1 MMSDSHGIFSD
12 IRILDGVLTI
22 VETETFDRKDD
33 DIESIETHV
42 TIPDPNGEDVEIIV
56 QETDIIEEI
65 VLPE

>member
-22 VETETFDRKDD
+22 VETETFDRKDG

-42 TIPDPNGEDVEIIV
+42 AIPDPNGEDVEIIV